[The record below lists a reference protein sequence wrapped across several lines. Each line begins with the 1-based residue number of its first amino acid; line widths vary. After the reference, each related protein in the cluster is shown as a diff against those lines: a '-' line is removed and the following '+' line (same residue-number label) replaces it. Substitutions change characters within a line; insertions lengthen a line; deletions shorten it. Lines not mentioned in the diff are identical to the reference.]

1 LDISQGDA
9 RIEGFGDECMAER
22 VRPDGL
28 ADPGAASEAADDPAG
43 AVPVQPPPS
52 GVRKIGPLGRSPMAR
67 SIAQA
72 VRGTSGMMTILPP
85 LRVMVSVL
93 ASSPRSWR
101 DLVTG
106 TGRGPSGP
114 AS

>member
-9 RIEGFGDECMAER
+9 RIEGFADECMAER

-72 VRGTSGMMTILPP
+72 VRGTSGMMTILRPC
-85 LRVMVSVL
+85 
-93 ASSPRSWR
+93 
-101 DLVTG
+101 G
-106 TGRGPSGP
+106 
-114 AS
+114 